1 MRVGASSAAA
11 RCGSG
16 ARCEDGIAKRGRAWR
31 QDGVGMRGGNRERVA
46 ERGFDRPAAPCKTRT
61 QQCRIP
67 HFSSD
72 PLNRRPF
79 RPERAPSERFIVS
92 RLILRSN
99 SNAGFSSLDD
109 TRPVRLETTRTLG
122 RSDSR
127 RQASELGFHLNS
139 QAPGKRSKANRLP
152 HRPRNVDHWRKTC
165 IQERFHDQNGDP
177 IVSLAAFLNICS
189 CIVILKSAINATAL
203 TRRSSTSPAPTKFSP
218 ESEEQEIVRS
228 SIETERL

>member
-1 MRVGASSAAA
+1 MPPRKRRAGRAVIWLSHTLEVYRKPRPPRRTSTQRSQLGEAERSA
-11 RCGSG
+11 GSG
-16 ARCEDGIAKRGRAWR
+16 RAALRRDAGAGRDAKAGSRCEGGHGGRM
-31 QDGVGMRGGNRERVA
+31 GSGCGGGNRRRVA
-46 ERGFDRPAAPCKTRT
+46 GRTIDQPAIPCKTRT

-165 IQERFHDQNGDP
+165 IQTPCPDQ
-177 IVSLAAFLNICS
+177 
-189 CIVILKSAINATAL
+189 KMYAL
-203 TRRSSTSPAPTKFSP
+203 S
-218 ESEEQEIVRS
+218 
-228 SIETERL
+228 